1 MRYYKEIKN
10 GTIYSYGMTTG
21 ELPDGLTEITEN
33 EYITIDNATKAADEA
48 RRQAEEQ
55 ARQQA
60 EEEAR
65 QAEIARQNTI
75 NSYVE
80 QINAG
85 TITYDE
91 IPEEYRTEVYY
102 IINPIPTIEER
113 VTVLEN
119 TVTLATDYETL
130 LHEVA
135 NA

>member
-1 MRYYKEIKN
+1 MRYYKEVIN
-10 GTIYSYGMTTG
+10 GTIHSYGKTTG
-21 ELPDGLTEITEN
+21 NLPASLTEITEN
-33 EYITIDNATKAADEA
+33 EYIAIDNATRAADEA
-48 RRQAEEQ
+48 RKQAEEQ

-60 EEEAR
+60 EEAAR

-75 NSYVE
+75 NSYVD

-91 IPEEYRTEVYY
+91 IPEEYRMEVYY
-102 IINPIPTIEER
+102 IVNPIPTIEER
-113 VTVLEN
+113 VTTLEN
-119 TVTLATDYETL
+119 TVSLATDYETI

>member
-21 ELPDGLTEITEN
+21 NLPASLTEITEN
-33 EYITIDNATKAADEA
+33 EYIAIDNATRAADEA
-48 RRQAEEQ
+48 RKQAEEQ

-60 EEEAR
+60 EEAAR
-65 QAEIARQNTI
+65 QAEITRQNTI

-91 IPEEYRTEVYY
+91 IPEEYRMEVYY
-102 IINPIPTIEER
+102 IINPIQTIEER
-113 VTVLEN
+113 LTILEN
-119 TVTLATDYETL
+119 TVWLATDYETI